1 MIVGF
6 LMSLVIYAMVYDR
19 IKAILEAEKEAKRR
33 KQARK
38 ARGQK
43 TVIEEVVNDWDY
55 LFEPSDRRK

>member
-19 IKAILEAEKEAKRR
+19 IKAILEAEKETKRR